1 MTPRLQISCS
11 WQTWLA
17 AVGVALALSGCGG
30 GGDGGASTPAG
41 SATPPASVVILD
53 SFGQVVAAGGSDGVG
68 GGDSGADGTAG
79 EGAAIVGGR
88 VQVTDTN
95 GKTVAA
101 TTDAQGYYRVKVTGF
116 APPFVVT
123 VTKVDGKILRSL
135 NVAPLKVNGFVTVN
149 ISGLTDK
156 VASDVAVA
164 GGKKGAADLTPQ
176 IVAANTS
183 AITASINNLRTQ
195 LSSVITAA
203 GLAVASFDPIG
214 VPFRP
219 DHKSYDLVLESVKVV
234 VAADGSTQVTVT
246 PTVASYAGRY
256 TGTYSGGSSNSI
268 DSGSFDAVIGTDGT
282 LSGTGSSTKGFTFT
296 LSGRVCACGDVSFGA
311 VSSTGGAATFQG
323 SISPSGALTGT
334 WSSPPDSGT
343 FSGQRR

>member
-1 MTPRLQISCS
+1 MTSRFPISFS
-11 WQTWLA
+11 WKTWLA
-17 AVGVALALSGCGG
+17 AAGAALALIGCGG
-30 GGDGGASTPAG
+30 GGDGGGGATTPG
-41 SATPPASVVILD
+41 SVVILD

-101 TTDAQGYYRVKVTGF
+101 ITDAQGYYRVKVTGF

-123 VTKVDGKILRSL
+123 VTKVDGKVLRSL
-135 NVAPLKVNGFVTVN
+135 SVAPLKVNGFVTVN

-156 VASDVAVA
+156 VASDVAIA

-183 AITASINNLRTQ
+183 AITVSINNLRTQ

-203 GLAVASFDPIG
+203 GLAVATFDPIG

-219 DHKSYDLVLESVKVV
+219 DHKGYDFVLENVKVV
-234 VAADGSTQVTVT
+234 IAADGSTQVTVT

-256 TGTYSGGSSNSI
+256 TGTYVATSNDSGG
-268 DSGSFDAVIGTDGT
+268 FDFVIATDGT
-282 LSGTGSSTKGFTFT
+282 LSGTGFSTKGFTFT
-296 LSGRVCACGDVSFGA
+296 VSGRVSASGAVSFGGI
-311 VSSTGGAATFQG
+311 SSTGGTGSFQG
-323 SISPSGALTGT
+323 TISPSGAVTGT
-334 WSSPPDSGT
+334 FSSGPDSGT
-343 FSGQRR
+343 FTGQRV